1 MQRGRGFYLFSGKRS
16 LCLSLLGHAAEAQS
30 PSAGGHRHRQV
41 RAATGY
47 HPDHELK
54 ELLARILNLCKSRF
68 RYEQRVHCEADV
80 PERLIRPQLDVSS
93 CVTL

>member
-1 MQRGRGFYLFSGKRS
+1 M
-16 LCLSLLGHAAEAQS
+16 
-30 PSAGGHRHRQV
+30 